1 MVKNHG
7 AASVTLGLW
16 TYGLRRMFWDL
27 LITFFIANA
36 DVLFSIQLCTCALCS
51 CVCAASVPG
60 ARGATTQPRV
70 QHLHG
75 ARAVAAAVA
84 AGAVAEGGRQRQ
96 QLPRLAQR
104 TGLPPGPR
112 R

>member
-1 MVKNHG
+1 MYVCVVFVC
-7 AASVTLGLW
+7 VT
-16 TYGLRRMFWDL
+16 
-27 LITFFIANA
+27 
-36 DVLFSIQLCTCALCS
+36 
-51 CVCAASVPG
+51 VCAASVPG
-60 ARGATTQPRV
+60 AGGATTQPRV

-96 QLPRLAQR
+96 QLSRLAQR
-104 TGLPPGPR
+104 TGLPSGPR